1 MNGGF
6 FCKQINKITD
16 IIKKIPP
23 WLAVVFNVKVQN
35 KIIKTYF
42 LLKII
47 RRIFLIFNAKIL
59 NNICYIKIK
68 KILRNDEL

>member
-47 RRIFLIFNAKIL
+47 RRIFKSLILAI
-59 NNICYIKIK
+59 
-68 KILRNDEL
+68 

>member
-16 IIKKIPP
+16 IIKKNTTVASSGIYISS
-23 WLAVVFNVKVQN
+23 NK
-35 KIIKTYF
+35 KIIISFYL

-47 RRIFLIFNAKIL
+47 RRIFKSLMNTF
-59 NNICYIKIK
+59 
-68 KILRNDEL
+68 